1 MTTPARSV
9 LLFLVLA
16 GALTGCEKAPSA
28 GSGKAPAVATSGVP
42 LPPQLFLASAPAD
55 VREIKAAKQGA
66 KVGDTITLR
75 GRIGGSED
83 PFVGG
88 RAIFTMVD
96 TGMPACAD
104 NPEDKCK
111 TPWDYCCETT
121 EDVAAALATVQ
132 LVGSDGAVLKTDVK
146 GKQGLSP
153 LARIVVVGKVAQADD
168 KGVLVVNASGIFVEH

>member
-9 LLFLVLA
+9 LLFLALA

-75 GRIGGSED
+75 GRIGGSGCLMLIDE
-83 PFVGG
+83 
-88 RAIFTMVD
+88 
-96 TGMPACAD
+96 
-104 NPEDKCK
+104 PEASVAQVMKSIA
-111 TPWDYCCETT
+111 TF
-121 EDVAAALATVQ
+121 AAAACSSRTILRPCAAIQPSGTTRRTLRAGQ
-132 LVGSDGAVLKTDVK
+132 RGSANIRPCWPVFRKPMGM
-146 GKQGLSP
+146 
-153 LARIVVVGKVAQADD
+153 R
-168 KGVLVVNASGIFVEH
+168 